1 MIFVKL
7 LQYNNKSCCFIF
19 IKSNVLRKYQDLF
32 NLRSN
37 RSGLLQKIK
46 IAALG
51 IIFPLSAILSG
62 CGGDTTS
69 NSAAP
74 TVTIAAVTPPPPPAT
89 PISGIVDFTT
99 IDVNRLDNYANP
111 VLPAYYDASVAALDN
126 TPNNNPINDRVA
138 TLGRV
143 LFYDKRLSVNDTTAC
158 ASCHQ
163 QANGFDDPNRFSTG
177 FSGTAFTSAHAMR
190 LGNIRYYRP
199 GTMFWDKRAASLE
212 LQVSQ
217 PIIHP
222 IEMGFDAT
230 HGGINALLTKLAA
243 STYYPD
249 LFTLAFGNSA
259 ITEARIQQAIA
270 QFTRSMISAASRWD
284 TAYAQVFNAAAP
296 NRNLNVALPG
306 FSASEELG
314 HQLFMT
320 GPGQGGAGCAAC
332 HQPPTFGL
340 AANSLSNGLDANE
353 TKIFKSPALKNVG
366 LSRAFMHDGRFSTLE
381 QVIEHYNSGIQ
392 NGPALDNRLKTPG
405 GAPLRLNLTQ
415 NEKAA
420 LVAFLLTLNDNN
432 LTTDAKFSNPFK
444 K

>member
-1 MIFVKL
+1 M
-7 LQYNNKSCCFIF
+7 
-19 IKSNVLRKYQDLF
+19 
-32 NLRSN
+32 
-37 RSGLLQKIK
+37 QKIK

-111 VLPAYYDASVAALDN
+111 VLPAYYDATVAALDN

-158 ASCHQ
+158 SSCHQ

-222 IEMGFDAT
+222 VEMGFDAT

-259 ITEARIQQAIA
+259 ITEARIQQALA

>member
-1 MIFVKL
+1 MI
-7 LQYNNKSCCFIF
+7 C
-19 IKSNVLRKYQDLF
+19 RP
-32 NLRSN
+32 RSN
-37 RSGLLQKIK
+37 GRPLLQKIK
-46 IAALG
+46 IATLG
-51 IIFPLSAILSG
+51 FIFPLSAILAS

-69 NSAAP
+69 SEGAP
-74 TVTIAAVTPPPPPAT
+74 TVTIVAPTPSPTPPT
-89 PISGIVDFTT
+89 TTVSGIVDFTT

-111 VLPAYYDASVAALDN
+111 ALPAYFDATVAALDN
-126 TPNNNPINDRVA
+126 TPNNNAINDRVA

-143 LFYDKRLSVNDTTAC
+143 LFYDKRLSVNDTTSC
-158 ASCHQ
+158 AACHQ
-163 QANGFDDPNRFSTG
+163 QANGFDDPQKFSTG
-177 FSGTAFTSAHAMR
+177 FSGTAFTNAHAMR
-190 LGNIRYYRP
+190 LGNIKYYRP

-212 LQVSQ
+212 AQVSQ

-222 IEMGFDAT
+222 VEMGFDAT
-230 HGGINALLTKLAA
+230 NGGINALLTKLAA

-249 LFTLAFGNSA
+249 LFTLAFGNAA
-259 ITEARIQQAIA
+259 ITETRIQQALA

-284 TAYAQVFNAAAP
+284 TAYAQVFSATAP

-306 FSASEELG
+306 FSAAEELG

-332 HQPPTFGL
+332 HQPPTFAL

-353 TKIFKSPALKNVG
+353 TIIFKSPSLKNAG
-366 LSRAFMHDGRFSTLE
+366 LSKAFMHDGRFSTLE

-392 NGPALDNRLKTPG
+392 NGPALDNRLKAPG
-405 GAPLRLNLTQ
+405 GAPLRLNLTP

-420 LVAFLLTLNDNN
+420 LVAFLITLNDNN
-432 LTTDAKFSNPFK
+432 LVTDAKFSNPFK

>member
-1 MIFVKL
+1 M
-7 LQYNNKSCCFIF
+7 
-19 IKSNVLRKYQDLF
+19 
-32 NLRSN
+32 
-37 RSGLLQKIK
+37 QKIK

-69 NSAAP
+69 SSAAP

-111 VLPAYYDASVAALDN
+111 VLPAYYDATVAALDN
-126 TPNNNPINDRVA
+126 SPNNNPINDRVA

-158 ASCHQ
+158 SSCHQ

-222 IEMGFDAT
+222 VEMGFDAT

-259 ITEARIQQAIA
+259 ITEARIQQALA
-270 QFTRSMISAASRWD
+270 QFTRAMISAASRWD

-353 TKIFKSPALKNVG
+353 TRIFKSPSLKNVG

-432 LTTDAKFSNPFK
+432 LTTDTKFSNPFK

>member
-1 MIFVKL
+1 MGTGF
-7 LQYNNKSCCFIF
+7 Y
-19 IKSNVLRKYQDLF
+19 LRINGRALV
-32 NLRSN
+32 
-37 RSGLLQKIK
+37 QKIK

-51 IIFPLSAILSG
+51 IIFPLSAILSS

-69 NSAAP
+69 NTAASP
-74 TVTIAAVTPPPPPAT
+74 VTIATVTPPPPTTAV
-89 PISGIVDFTT
+89 SGIVDFTT

-111 VLPAYYDASVAALDN
+111 VLPAYYDATVAALDN
-126 TPNNNPINDRVA
+126 SPNNNPINDRVA

-222 IEMGFDAT
+222 VEMGFDAT

-249 LFTLAFGNSA
+249 LFTFAFGNA
-259 ITEARIQQAIA
+259 TITEARIQQALA
-270 QFTRSMISAASRWD
+270 QFTRSMISVASRWD

-353 TKIFKSPALKNVG
+353 SRIFKSPSLKNVG

-405 GAPLRLNLTQ
+405 GAPLRLNLTP

-420 LVAFLLTLNDNN
+420 LVAFLLTLNDNS

>member
-1 MIFVKL
+1 M
-7 LQYNNKSCCFIF
+7 
-19 IKSNVLRKYQDLF
+19 
-32 NLRSN
+32 
-37 RSGLLQKIK
+37 QKIK

-111 VLPAYYDASVAALDN
+111 VLPAYYDATVAALDN
-126 TPNNNPINDRVA
+126 SPNNNPINDRVA

-259 ITEARIQQAIA
+259 ITEARIQQALA
-270 QFTRSMISAASRWD
+270 QFTRAMISAASRWD

>member
-1 MIFVKL
+1 M
-7 LQYNNKSCCFIF
+7 
-19 IKSNVLRKYQDLF
+19 
-32 NLRSN
+32 
-37 RSGLLQKIK
+37 QKIK

-111 VLPAYYDASVAALDN
+111 VLPAYYDATVAALDN
-126 TPNNNPINDRVA
+126 SPNNNPINDRVA

-222 IEMGFDAT
+222 VEMGFDAT

-259 ITEARIQQAIA
+259 ITEARIQQALA

-353 TKIFKSPALKNVG
+353 TRIFKSPSLKNVG

>member
-1 MIFVKL
+1 M
-7 LQYNNKSCCFIF
+7 
-19 IKSNVLRKYQDLF
+19 
-32 NLRSN
+32 
-37 RSGLLQKIK
+37 QKIK

-111 VLPAYYDASVAALDN
+111 VLPAYYDATVAALDN
-126 TPNNNPINDRVA
+126 SPNNNPINDRVA

-259 ITEARIQQAIA
+259 ITEARIQQALA

-353 TKIFKSPALKNVG
+353 TRIFKSPALKNVG

>member
-1 MIFVKL
+1 M
-7 LQYNNKSCCFIF
+7 
-19 IKSNVLRKYQDLF
+19 
-32 NLRSN
+32 
-37 RSGLLQKIK
+37 QKIK
-46 IAALG
+46 IATLG
-51 IIFPLSAILSG
+51 FIFPLSAILSS
-62 CGGDTTS
+62 CGGDTTA
-69 NSAAP
+69 NEATP
-74 TVTIAAVTPPPPPAT
+74 TVTIVAPTPSPTPPT
-89 PISGIVDFTT
+89 TTVSGIVDFTT

-111 VLPAYYDASVAALDN
+111 ALPAYFDTTVAALDN
-126 TPNNNPINDRVA
+126 TPNNNAINDRVA

-143 LFYDKRLSVNDTTAC
+143 LFYDKRLSVNDTTSC
-158 ASCHQ
+158 ATCHQ
-163 QANGFDDPNRFSTG
+163 QASGFDDPKKFSTG

-212 LQVSQ
+212 AQVSQ
-217 PIIHP
+217 PITHP
-222 IEMGFDAT
+222 VEMGFDASN
-230 HGGINALLTKLAA
+230 GGINALLTKLAA

-249 LFTLAFGNSA
+249 LFTLAFGNAA
-259 ITEARIQQAIA
+259 ITETRIQQALA
-270 QFTRSMISAASRWD
+270 QFTRSIISAASRWD
-284 TAYAQVFNAAAP
+284 TAYAQVFSATGP

-332 HQPPTFGL
+332 HQPPTFAL

-353 TKIFKSPALKNVG
+353 TIIFKSPSLKNVG
-366 LSRAFMHDGRFSTLE
+366 LSKAFMHDGRFSTLE

-405 GAPLRLNLTQ
+405 GAPLRLNLTP

-432 LTTDAKFSNPFK
+432 LVTDAKFSNPFK

>member
-1 MIFVKL
+1 M
-7 LQYNNKSCCFIF
+7 
-19 IKSNVLRKYQDLF
+19 
-32 NLRSN
+32 
-37 RSGLLQKIK
+37 QKIK

-111 VLPAYYDASVAALDN
+111 VLPAYYDATVAALDN
-126 TPNNNPINDRVA
+126 SPNNNPINDRVA

-259 ITEARIQQAIA
+259 ITEARIQQALA
-270 QFTRSMISAASRWD
+270 QFTRAMISAASRWD

-353 TKIFKSPALKNVG
+353 TRIFKSPSLKNVG